1 METSNLHRQAMV
13 TKPLEEVMGCP
24 NLPQQQERKPRL
36 QPEEALR
43 CPRCDS
49 TNTKFCYYNN
59 YSLSQ
64 PRYFCKGCRRY
75 WTKGG
80 TLRNVPVGGGCRKNK
95 RPSSPKKT
103 ADQALATSSNAVLQ
117 ALPPPPPLSYD
128 PNDLTLAFASLQKP
142 PPSSHL
148 GPDDHDSFMLES
160 SSPNP
165 IPPHAPGFLDILR
178 TGFLDSSTSALNS
191 LYYGF
196 GGHGNVQEVEGGV
209 GGEQAAL
216 PFEGLGGA
224 TAPVKQEPSYRS
236 VGKDNKLFMGI
247 QWQVGGD
254 GNMMV
259 DPGRDYWNGGGS
271 AWHGLVH
278 SSLI

>member
-1 METSNLHRQAMV
+1 MATHL
-13 TKPLEEVMGCP
+13 LEEVFACSNMLTMP
-24 NLPQQQERKPRL
+24 PPQPPAQALAQQQQEKRPRP
-36 QPEEALR
+36 QPEQALR

-95 RPSSPKKT
+95 RPSSSKKSQ
-103 ADQALATSSNAVLQ
+103 DHQSLAAATNAVLQ
-117 ALPPPPPLSYD
+117 SLPPPPPLTYD
-128 PNDLTLAFASLQKP
+128 PNDLTLAFAGLQKP
-142 PPSSHL
+142 PTARQL
-148 GPDDHDSFMLES
+148 GLDDRDPFMLES
-160 SSPNP
+160 ATANP
-165 IPPHAPGFLDILR
+165 IPPQVPGFLDILR
-178 TGFLDSSTSALNS
+178 SGFLDSGAG
-191 LYYGF
+191 LYYGL
-196 GGHGNVQEVEGGV
+196 GGHGTTQEVEGGV
-209 GGEQAAL
+209 GGEQVVP
-216 PFEGLGGA
+216 PFGGA
-224 TAPVKQEPSYRS
+224 TVAIKQENSYRS
-236 VGKDNKLFMGI
+236 VGDDSKLFMGL

-259 DPGRDYWNGGGS
+259 DPGRDYWNGVGS
-271 AWHGLVH
+271 SWHGLVH